1 MYNNNIFNNYIYTT
15 YFAKGHEI
23 TRDSRKQIYS
33 RHADERAEKPREISI
48 DA

>member
-1 MYNNNIFNNYIYTT
+1 MYNNRPLTIIYTM

-33 RHADERAEKPREISI
+33 KQADERAEKPREISI